1 VRLRQ
6 DRRAPRRKLSPAA
19 VARSEARSLVVDLLG
34 GAQPDCPLTDLGI
47 VLGAGEIVWREVAL
61 GLWSKPPGWAG
72 WSRWGMVPCWL
83 TSLRLVGRLPSGD
96 LFGIGWGDVCGCVV
110 ELEADRVILD
120 GPDGSRYC
128 LAGAAAPVV
137 AVAAVAYLYGLDALS
152 SHPGLACLRG
162 SDESSLG

>member
-6 DRRAPRRKLSPAA
+6 DRRARHRKLSPAA
-19 VARSEARSLVVDLLG
+19 LARNEALSLVVDLLG
-34 GAQPDCPLTDLGI
+34 GTQPSCPVTDLGI
-47 VLGAGEIVWREVAL
+47 VLGSREIVWREVAL

-83 TSLRLVGRLPSGD
+83 TSLRLVGRLANGD
-96 LFGIGWGDVCGCVV
+96 LFGICWGDVAGCAI

-120 GPDGSRYC
+120 GPDGWRYC
-128 LAGAAAPVV
+128 LAGAATPVI
-137 AVAAVAYLYGLDALS
+137 AVAAVAHLYGLDALV

-162 SDESSLG
+162 SVGR